1 MHKFYQYLAN
11 ILIRYKLTTINKIF
25 YKIFIHFLNKKIIL
39 NFDQCKFFAYPDKKD
54 LSRSMIRNLRI
65 SDDEAINFII
75 NNIKKSNSI
84 FIDIGCNY
92 GAFSIPIA
100 KLKTNLNI
108 FCFDPSKK
116 SLNKLKENIKLNDLR
131 NIKYFELGIGEKKK
145 TVLFDDDLDN
155 YKNSGSYQINS
166 TITGY
171 KINVESIDN
180 LIKKKFIKPK
190 DNIFIK
196 IDIEGYEFY
205 ALQGL
210 IKTINNYNVTILFEF
225 SKKILQN
232 HSNLE
237 KELFKFLNDNNLR
250 IYNLKFIEQKV
261 KDLFLEI
268 NKLNKEHEV
277 LGNFILCKAL
287 DI

>member
-145 TVLFDDDLDN
+145 QF
-155 YKNSGSYQINS
+155 
-166 TITGY
+166 
-171 KINVESIDN
+171 
-180 LIKKKFIKPK
+180 
-190 DNIFIK
+190 
-196 IDIEGYEFY
+196 
-205 ALQGL
+205 
-210 IKTINNYNVTILFEF
+210 
-225 SKKILQN
+225 
-232 HSNLE
+232 
-237 KELFKFLNDNNLR
+237 FLMM
-250 IYNLKFIEQKV
+250 I
-261 KDLFLEI
+261 
-268 NKLNKEHEV
+268 
-277 LGNFILCKAL
+277 
-287 DI
+287 

>member
-1 MHKFYQYLAN
+1 
-11 ILIRYKLTTINKIF
+11 
-25 YKIFIHFLNKKIIL
+25 
-39 NFDQCKFFAYPDKKD
+39 
-54 LSRSMIRNLRI
+54 
-65 SDDEAINFII
+65 
-75 NNIKKSNSI
+75 
-84 FIDIGCNY
+84 
-92 GAFSIPIA
+92 
-100 KLKTNLNI
+100 
-108 FCFDPSKK
+108 
-116 SLNKLKENIKLNDLR
+116 
-131 NIKYFELGIGEKKK
+131 
-145 TVLFDDDLDN
+145 
-155 YKNSGSYQINS
+155 
-166 TITGY
+166 
-171 KINVESIDN
+171 VESIDN

-190 DNIFIK
+190 ENIFIK